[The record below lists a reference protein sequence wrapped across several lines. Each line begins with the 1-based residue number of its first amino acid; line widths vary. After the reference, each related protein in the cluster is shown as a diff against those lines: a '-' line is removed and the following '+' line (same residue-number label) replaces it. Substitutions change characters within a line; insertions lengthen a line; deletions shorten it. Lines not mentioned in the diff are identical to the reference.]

1 MVKRRVAVIGAGA
14 SGLTAIKCCREQ
26 GLEPVSKHIQMWVI
40 HNLVLCR
47 SRPAVSLA
55 VHVFR
60 GYLVVFW
67 IRPLYKMHYIA
78 S

>member
-40 HNLVLCR
+40 YHLVLCR
-47 SRPAVSLA
+47 NRPSVSLTA
-55 VHVFR
+55 HAFI
-60 GYLVVFW
+60 GYVILFW
-67 IRPLYKMHYIA
+67 IRPLYKMH
-78 S
+78 